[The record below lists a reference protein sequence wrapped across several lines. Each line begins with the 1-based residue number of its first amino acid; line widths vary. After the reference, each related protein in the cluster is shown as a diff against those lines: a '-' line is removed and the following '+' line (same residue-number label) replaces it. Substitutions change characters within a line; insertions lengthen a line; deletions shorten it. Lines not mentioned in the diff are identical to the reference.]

1 MLRPARL
8 CLAVLSWSSLAHG
21 STGGATLARDLLP
34 LLREADICAHGR
46 CAPAGRAEPT
56 DSAEGPVTLRADAG
70 RDLYLRLG
78 DRPEVELE
86 VEAVRAT
93 LHVEIEA
100 DGSGEQQ
107 RVYDALV
114 AGHRTI
120 RIALD
125 ALAGHIARLALR
137 VATPEAGAQIVLSGA
152 VLRDA
157 LPADPP
163 LLARFAGADGR
174 PPNVVVYVIDT
185 LRADHVGCYGY
196 RRPTTP
202 RIDEFARSAVR
213 FGRAVAQSSWTLPAV
228 ASILT
233 GLYPLHHG
241 AIDPDHAI
249 RPDVAT
255 LAGVLAARGWTTA
268 GFVTNYLGSDVY
280 GLGRGFQTYRF
291 YREQGARRRAVYL
304 RSDAVLRRVEHWLER
319 GPRNPFLLYVH
330 VTDPHFPYV
339 PPPRS
344 VRPFWTGPPSP
355 AEIDTLTDRVRMLH
369 NGQADWGTRP
379 APVSPHDIALLGD
392 LYDGEIRFADEYFG
406 RLLDALQKRGLLDTT
421 VVVLTSDHG
430 EEFLEH
436 GGVGHGQTLHAEV
449 VNVPMIIRLAGAVG
463 GGTQV
468 DRTVQQIDV
477 LPTILDASGVPVP
490 PDLDGLSWLAPQG
503 PVTSTEA
510 FATVRLGP
518 FDQQAVVAD
527 SWKAI
532 RDFDAPPGSR
542 VRLFDTRTDP
552 GELHDAGA
560 TAPLLLGYARARLRE
575 VAGPL
580 RPGPVV
586 PDNDRLDRLRALGYV
601 AE

>member
-1 MLRPARL
+1 
-8 CLAVLSWSSLAHG
+8 
-21 STGGATLARDLLP
+21 
-34 LLREADICAHGR
+34 
-46 CAPAGRAEPT
+46 
-56 DSAEGPVTLRADAG
+56 
-70 RDLYLRLG
+70 
-78 DRPEVELE
+78 
-86 VEAVRAT
+86 
-93 LHVEIEA
+93 
-100 DGSGEQQ
+100 
-107 RVYDALV
+107 
-114 AGHRTI
+114 
-120 RIALD
+120 
-125 ALAGHIARLALR
+125 
-137 VATPEAGAQIVLSGA
+137 LSGA

-319 GPRNPFLLYVH
+319 GPWNPFLLYVH

-392 LYDGEIRFADEYFG
+392 LYDGEIRFARPRSPRCGRAALAGPPGARDEHRGVYDDPPGTVPPAGGGG
-406 RLLDALQKRGLLDTT
+406 RLVEGHPRLRRPAGEPRAPVRHPDGPRRIARRRRDGAAPTGVRARPAAGGRRAPAARARGARQRPARP
-421 VVVLTSDHG
+421 S
-430 EEFLEH
+430 
-436 GGVGHGQTLHAEV
+436 
-449 VNVPMIIRLAGAVG
+449 P
-463 GGTQV
+463 
-468 DRTVQQIDV
+468 
-477 LPTILDASGVPVP
+477 
-490 PDLDGLSWLAPQG
+490 
-503 PVTSTEA
+503 
-510 FATVRLGP
+510 
-518 FDQQAVVAD
+518 
-527 SWKAI
+527 
-532 RDFDAPPGSR
+532 
-542 VRLFDTRTDP
+542 
-552 GELHDAGA
+552 
-560 TAPLLLGYARARLRE
+560 RARLRRR
-575 VAGPL
+575 VTGP
-580 RPGPVV
+580 RSPG
-586 PDNDRLDRLRALGYV
+586 RAASRCRCPARILPGTSSGR
-601 AE
+601 AHRHSEGRGTPPG